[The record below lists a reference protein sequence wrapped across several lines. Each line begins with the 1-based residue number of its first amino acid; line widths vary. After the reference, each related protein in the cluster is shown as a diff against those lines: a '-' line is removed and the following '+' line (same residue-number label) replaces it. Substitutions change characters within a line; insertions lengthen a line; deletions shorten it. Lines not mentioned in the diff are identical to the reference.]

1 MNIIHSKKI
10 NDVTVA
16 TFDESITKFNAM
28 ITEETK
34 IALTDLFAQPG
45 TQVILDLN
53 GIKYIDSSGFGVFLS
68 AMKTAKNSDG
78 TFKIC
83 HINPDVYE
91 LFKLLQLHNI
101 FELCNTLEECLNS
114 PH

>member
-10 NDVTVA
+10 NNVVVA
-16 TFDESITKFNAM
+16 SFDESITKFNAL

-34 IALTDLFAQPG
+34 KALTSLFEKPG
-45 TQVILDLN
+45 TQLILDLK
-53 GIKYIDSSGFGVFLS
+53 GIKYVDSSGFGVFLS

-78 TFKIC
+78 SFKIC
-83 HINPDVYE
+83 HINPDVLE

-101 FELCNTLEECLNS
+101 FNLCNTLEECLNS
-114 PH
+114 AR

>member
-10 NDVTVA
+10 NDVIVA
-16 TFDESITKFNAM
+16 SFDKSITKFNAL

-34 IALTDLFAQPG
+34 KALTSLFEKPG
-45 TQVILDLN
+45 TQLILDLK
-53 GIKYIDSSGFGVFLS
+53 GIKYVDSSGFGVFLS

-78 TFKIC
+78 SFKIC
-83 HINPDVYE
+83 HINPDVLE

-101 FELCNTLEECLNS
+101 FNLCNTLEECLNS
-114 PH
+114 AR

>member
-10 NDVTVA
+10 NDVIVA
-16 TFDESITKFNAM
+16 SFDESITKFNTL

-34 IALTDLFAQPG
+34 KALNDLFEQPG
-45 TQVILDLN
+45 TQLIMDLK

-83 HINPDVYE
+83 HINPDVLE

-101 FELCNTLEECLNS
+101 FDLCNTLEECLKNA
-114 PH
+114 H